1 MKQVLFFL
9 MTTSLIISIG
19 CGSQDQTA
27 PGSNDASATD
37 TNATKR
43 HSEVLAD
50 TSNYAALQWIDSTN
64 LELGKVKEGQVVEVS
79 WKFKNVG
86 SKPLIIT
93 SVQPGCGCTAS
104 QPPKE
109 PIAPG
114 KEGVIDAKFDSK
126 GQHEGRHTKGV
137 TVIANTNPTTHNLNF
152 GVEVTKQ

>member
-9 MTTSLIISIG
+9 MTTSLMITVG

-27 PGSNDASATD
+27 VGVNDKAK
-37 TNATKR
+37 N
-43 HSEVLAD
+43 HSDVLAD
-50 TSNYAALQWIDSTN
+50 TANYAALQWVDSTN
-64 LELGKVKEGQVVEVS
+64 LELGKVKEGQIVDVN

-86 SKPLIIT
+86 NKPLIIT

-104 QPPKE
+104 EPPKE

-114 KEGVIDAKFDSK
+114 KNGVINAKFDSK
-126 GQHEGRHTKGV
+126 GQHEGRHTKNV
-137 TVIANTNPTTHNLNF
+137 TVIANTNPTTHYLNF